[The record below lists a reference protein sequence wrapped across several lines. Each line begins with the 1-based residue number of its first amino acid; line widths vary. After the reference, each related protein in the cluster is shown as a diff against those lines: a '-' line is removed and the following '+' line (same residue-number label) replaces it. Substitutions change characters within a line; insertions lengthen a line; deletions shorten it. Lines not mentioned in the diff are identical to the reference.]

1 MKQEL
6 ILKNNVSE
14 VSALGEWV
22 EQIGEELSLPMADVF
37 NLNLALE
44 EAVVNVISYAYP
56 GEDEQTLSLSVTS
69 QDGNGNIVF
78 QLKDQGLPF
87 DPTKAEAPDLTLSA
101 EEREIGG
108 LGIFLVKNIMKHVSY
123 QREGDSNVLTMVY
136 SIAK

>member
-56 GEDEQTLSLSVTS
+56 GEDGQTLSLSVTS
-69 QDGNGNIVF
+69 LDGNGNIVF